1 MRIISGKH
9 KGRRIELSK
18 EAAAHVRPTSDFA
31 RQAIFNILTHG
42 KHGLSGHTFEDKA
55 VLDVCCGTGAFGLEA
70 LSRGAAHVTFI
81 DQSREALAC
90 AKHNVTR
97 ANELEACDFVQ
108 AGAGQ
113 LPKARR
119 VYDVVFLD
127 PPYHQ
132 KLLPAALESLKTGGW
147 LAPDAVLVIEHD
159 ESETVVL
166 PPPFA
171 CVDSRRY
178 GRAMVELI
186 KLYPAVSR
194 DVR

>member
-9 KGRRIELSK
+9 KGRRLELSK

-42 KHGLSGHTFEDKA
+42 KHGLNGHTFEDKV

-70 LSRGAAHVTFI
+70 LSRGAAKVTFI

-97 ANELEACDFVQ
+97 AGELEACDFVQ
-108 AGAGQ
+108 ANLSQ

-119 VYDVVFLD
+119 EYDVIFID
-127 PPYHQ
+127 PPYQQ
-132 KLLPAALESLKTGGW
+132 KLLPVALESLRAGGW
-147 LAPDAVLVIEHD
+147 IAPDAVLVIEHD
-159 ESETVVL
+159 ESETVIL
-166 PPPFA
+166 PPAFT

-186 KLYPAVSR
+186 KLSA
-194 DVR
+194 